1 MARER
6 QHISQ
11 RQLEATLGRE
21 GIPPRFQSRT
31 FAAFTATT
39 VRPAQRPLWRD
50 QADGPLKLFLPMS
63 AVVFCAGL
71 GSVLDDYLSP
81 HLFSTMSALLFTV
94 ALILLMAGVVLEQLT
109 ALSYRDAS
117 SHHLPA
123 EPGL

>member
-39 VRPAQRPLWRD
+39 VRPAQRPLWLESFLVGCHHRISHAALVAWLERNQKYQRD
-50 QADGPLKLFLPMS
+50 S
-63 AVVFCAGL
+63 A
-71 GSVLDDYLSP
+71 
-81 HLFSTMSALLFTV
+81 
-94 ALILLMAGVVLEQLT
+94 
-109 ALSYRDAS
+109 
-117 SHHLPA
+117 
-123 EPGL
+123 